1 MKKLMLCLSLIL
13 ATSFGAQ
20 AWAATLYFEP
30 FASSIN
36 VGESVDVD
44 VVIACLDCGTDVAA
58 FDFNVLFND
67 AVLAFDS
74 YSLTDNLGENISPDM
89 WDMEADAWD
98 SSWGDLG
105 GGAVR
110 LAELSWLWD
119 LSFQP
124 DSFTLATLSFTGIGA
139 GTSLLLLDNVL
150 ISDTWGEG
158 ICAFPIPGVVCVAPV
173 PEPGTFLLLGAGI
186 LGLVVVRFRGN
197 RKE

>member
-1 MKKLMLCLSLIL
+1 MKKLVLCLSLLL
-13 ATSFGAQ
+13 ATTFGAQ
-20 AWAATLYFEP
+20 AWAASIWFEP

-44 VVIACLDCGTDVAA
+44 VVIGGLGAGEDVGA

-74 YSLTDNLGENISPDM
+74 YSLTDNLGDIS
-89 WDMEADAWD
+89 AGDASDW
-98 SSWGDLG
+98 SWGDLG
-105 GGAVR
+105 GGTAN
-110 LAELSWLWD
+110 LAELSWLGD

-139 GTSLLLLDNVL
+139 GTSLLFFDSVL
-150 ISDTWGEG
+150 ISDAWGYD
-158 ICAFPIPGVVCVAPV
+158 ICTIPGAGAVSVAPV

-186 LGLVVVRFRGN
+186 LGLVAVRFRGN
-197 RKE
+197 RKG